1 LRLVLERIFKQ
12 AERTQIAAQAKV
24 RAGCSIKDINFGIRR
39 RCVPHCR
46 FPPEIRVWLNHPKNA
61 R

>member
-1 LRLVLERIFKQ
+1 
-12 AERTQIAAQAKV
+12 V
-24 RAGCSIKDINFGIRR
+24 RAECSIKDINFGIRR